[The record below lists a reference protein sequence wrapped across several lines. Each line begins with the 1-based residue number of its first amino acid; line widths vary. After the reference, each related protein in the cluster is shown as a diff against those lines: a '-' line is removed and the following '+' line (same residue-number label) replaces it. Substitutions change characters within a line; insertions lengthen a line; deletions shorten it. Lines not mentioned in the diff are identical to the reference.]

1 MNSFILIDGVIF
13 WIVFSLILLALF
25 AMLLKSILKLRTD
38 RHLVRENRRLQ
49 EENRFL
55 SDRLYK
61 RDFKV
66 PEIRK

>member
-13 WIVFSLILLALF
+13 WIVFAFTLFTLLA
-25 AMLLKSILKLRTD
+25 MLWKSILKLRAD
-38 RHLVRENRRLQ
+38 KRHLKENRRLR

-55 SDRLYK
+55 SERLYK

>member
-13 WIVFSLILLALF
+13 WIVFALTLLTLLA
-25 AMLLKSILKLRTD
+25 MLWKSILKLRAD
-38 RHLVRENRRLQ
+38 KRLLKENRRLR

-55 SDRLYK
+55 SERLYK